1 MKKASLLILSITAV
15 LFSCGG
21 DDEKPSHNFKN
32 QTLSGKIANTPWA
45 YGDGYAEIYGT
56 GDDSEIYIDMF
67 KDVDGEGCGSIPEGN
82 QVFFYVPNKVGVYK
96 LKFDLNNLEAS
107 QTITLFEDEGVMN
120 SIAAEGVIEIT
131 AITET
136 TISGR
141 IDAKVDAENN
151 VNGNFTV
158 NICQ

>member
-1 MKKASLLILSITAV
+1 MRKASLLILSVTAF

-21 DDEKPSHNFKN
+21 DDENPSPNFKN
-32 QTLSGKIANTPWA
+32 QNLSGKIANTSWT

-67 KDVDGEGCGSIPEGN
+67 VNVDGEGCDIIPEGD
-82 QVFFYVPNKVGVYK
+82 QVFFSVPNKVGVYK
-96 LKFDLNNLEAS
+96 LKFDLNNPEAS
-107 QTITLFEDEGVMN
+107 QTITLFEDEEVMN
-120 SIAAEGVIEIT
+120 SIATEGAIEIT
-131 AITET
+131 AITESS
-136 TISGR
+136 ISGR

>member
-1 MKKASLLILSITAV
+1 MKKVSILILSVTAI

-21 DDEKPSHNFKN
+21 DDENPSHSFKN
-32 QTLSGKIANTPWA
+32 QNLSGKIANISWT

-56 GDDSEIYIDMF
+56 GEDSEIYIDMF
-67 KDVDGEGCGSIPEGN
+67 VDVDGEGCDIIPEGD
-82 QVFFYVPNKVGVYK
+82 QVFFSVPNKVGVYK
-96 LKFDLNNLEAS
+96 LKFDLNNPEAS
-107 QTITLFEDEGVMN
+107 QTITLFEDEEVMN
-120 SIAAEGVIEIT
+120 SVATEGAIEIT
-131 AITET
+131 AITESS
-136 TISGR
+136 ISGR